1 MILAG
6 GLSTRLYPL
15 TKAVPKP
22 LVPIAG
28 EPNAIHVMRYL
39 RSFGIEEIAINLHYH
54 AEQIEKRLGDG
65 SACGVRLHYLH
76 EPQLLGSAGAVKQ
89 MEPFFDE
96 TFVVIGCDDL
106 TDIPLDN
113 VIGFHR
119 DRRALATI
127 ALVEAEDVSHYGVV
141 VVDKNGKIVEFQEK
155 PAPGTEKSHLVNTG
169 VYVFEP
175 EIFKRIPAGEFY
187 DFGKQVFPDLQRD
200 RAAFYG
206 LEAGGAYWCDIGTPS
221 EYVRAT
227 RDVLSGRMRLPGARR
242 LRGIAKTAQIGANV
256 QILGNVQIGERC
268 SVGDRASI
276 LGPTVL
282 GDDVSVD
289 SGATIERSI
298 LWDRGRIR
306 HRAHVVNSILG
317 EGYVVAEDT
326 SLRNVIV
333 AEGEQPVPL
342 YIREPTQAEL
352 AILDRFREIDF
363 PGRRSLAMLM
373 DSVTSVESDDRDDNG
388 SGGFLE
394 LAARLPNGFLD
405 LSSGDFPL
413 NGWYEDRDGE
423 YVQLLLFA
431 GKDGITLERYKGKG
445 DPILEWPPRGD
456 SVTVQ
461 ARMNFDRGHFE
472 PEIGWHAQGDE
483 RCPVC
488 SKSR

>member
-1 MILAG
+1 MKAMILAG

-76 EPQLLGSAGAVKQ
+76 EPQLLGSGGAVKQ

-141 VVDKNGKIVEFQEK
+141 VVDENGKIVEFQEK

-187 DFGKQVFPDLQRD
+187 DFGKQVFPGLQRE

-206 LEAGGAYWCDIGTPS
+206 LEARGAYWCDIGTPS

-227 RDVLSGRMRLPGARR
+227 RDVLSGRMRLLGDGRVRGVAQSAR
-242 LRGIAKTAQIGANV
+242 LGEGV
-256 QILGNVQIGERC
+256 QIDGDVHIGERC
-268 SVGDRASI
+268 RIGDRACI
-276 LGPTVL
+276 LGSSVL
-282 GDDVSVD
+282 GDDVVVGD
-289 SGATIERSI
+289 EALIERSI
-298 LWDRGRIR
+298 LWDRARIGT
-306 HRAHVVNSILG
+306 RAHLIDSIIG
-317 EGYVVAEDT
+317 VDYAVADGAH
-326 SLRNVIV
+326 LRN
-333 AEGEQPVPL
+333 
-342 YIREPTQAEL
+342 
-352 AILDRFREIDF
+352 AILANE
-363 PGRRSLAMLM
+363 A
-373 DSVTSVESDDRDDNG
+373 
-388 SGGFLE
+388 
-394 LAARLPNGFLD
+394 
-405 LSSGDFPL
+405 
-413 NGWYEDRDGE
+413 
-423 YVQLLLFA
+423 
-431 GKDGITLERYKGKG
+431 
-445 DPILEWPPRGD
+445 
-456 SVTVQ
+456 
-461 ARMNFDRGHFE
+461 E
-472 PEIGWHAQGDE
+472 PAT
-483 RCPVC
+483 R
-488 SKSR
+488 